1 MASSS
6 KMFGF
11 AMIGISLFFL
21 LRKEVSA
28 QELAPS
34 GEIIPSVTPSIAPSI
49 ISSIEPSPSIVA
61 PSPTPA
67 TTKSAPSQ
75 APSGDSSSP
84 ENYFFNPVLQKF
96 VTTPL
101 SITEQALTE
110 TGIFS
115 PEAAM
120 AETAGA
126 AGGLILA
133 SLGVGQGTF
142 TNPYSGYASMIP
154 MIGTVIGG
162 FLEGILGTGDAPRTL
177 EEAQAL
183 SAVEKMRVE
192 VKKLIAELGDLSGT
206 GPYKTILANAQYNT
220 AGWAVP
226 AGWKPGDSG
235 YEQVLSGSG
244 MDVYYVL
251 DYSNPLPFTPYYFVS
266 QIFGYLDSGYP
277 VPITALQKA
286 GMNLFTLLGLDKKV
300 EAILQPLFD
309 AEAEMRSGAAQYM

>member
-1 MASSS
+1 MTSSS

-21 LRKEVSA
+21 LKKEASA
-28 QELAPS
+28 QESAPS
-34 GEIIPSVTPSIAPSI
+34 EEITPSIV
-49 ISSIEPSPSIVA
+49 SSIESSSSVIAPAPTNTQPSV
-61 PSPTPA
+61 
-67 TTKSAPSQ
+67 

-110 TGIFS
+110 TGMFS
-115 PEAAM
+115 PEAAT

-133 SLGVGQGTF
+133 SLGVGQGAF

-154 MIGTVIGG
+154 MIGMVIGG
-162 FLEGILGTGDAPRTL
+162 FLEGILGTAEAPRTL

-192 VKKLIAELGDLSGT
+192 VKKLIAELGDLSST

-235 YEQVLSGSG
+235 YEQIWNGEI
-244 MDVYYVL
+244 YVL
-251 DYSNPLPFTPYYFVS
+251 DYSNPFPFTPYYFVS

-300 EAILQPLFD
+300 ESILQPLFD

>member
-1 MASSS
+1 
-6 KMFGF
+6 MFGF
-11 AMIGISLFFL
+11 AMIGVSLFFL
-21 LRKEVSA
+21 LRKEASA

-34 GEIIPSVTPSIAPSI
+34 EETTPSI
-49 ISSIEPSPSIVA
+49 ISSIISSIESSSSIVA
-61 PSPTPA
+61 VSPTPA
-67 TTKSAPSQ
+67 PTKSVSSQ
-75 APSGDSSSP
+75 VPSGDSSSP

-110 TGIFS
+110 TGMFS
-115 PEAAM
+115 PEEAM

-133 SLGVGQGTF
+133 SLGVGQGAF

-154 MIGTVIGG
+154 MIGNVIGG
-162 FLEGILGTGDAPRTL
+162 FLEGILGTAEAPRTL

-226 AGWKPGDSG
+226 AEWKPGDSG
-235 YEQVLSGSG
+235 YEQVWNGEI
-244 MDVYYVL
+244 YVL

-300 EAILQPLFD
+300 ESILQPLFE
-309 AEAEMRSGAAQYM
+309 AEAEMGRGAAQYM